1 MLQPARRVRTGEPRT
16 IALHDRAMDN
26 LRFIRE
32 TMERSTSFT
41 AVSGAAGIAMGAIA
55 LAAAFVAAG
64 RVTPEGWLT
73 TWLTAAV
80 LSGAVALAAMAHKAQ
95 AGGTPLLSGPGR
107 KFALG
112 FAPPIVVGG
121 LLTIDLFREGLLAS
135 LPGMWLL
142 LYGTAVVSGGAYS
155 VRIVPL
161 MGAGFILLGGATL
174 FTPPAWGDAMMALGF
189 GALHIIFGLIIW
201 RKHGG

>member
-1 MLQPARRVRTGEPRT
+1 MLPARPLRRGERKA

-41 AVSGAAGIAMGAIA
+41 AVSGVSGVAMGTIA
-55 LAAAFVAAG
+55 LAAAWVAAG
-64 RVTPEGWLT
+64 RQDGLDWLL
-73 TWLTAAV
+73 TWLGAAL
-80 LSGAVALAAMAHKAQ
+80 LSGMVAIWAMVRKAR
-95 AGGTPLLSGPGR
+95 AGGTSLLSEPGR

-112 FAPPIVVGG
+112 FSPPILVGG
-121 LLTIDLFREGLLAS
+121 LLTLALFRGGLLDV
-135 LPGMWLL
+135 LPGTWLL
-142 LYGTAVVSGGAYS
+142 LYGTAVVTGGAFS

-161 MGAGFILLGGATL
+161 MGAGFMLVGAAAL
-174 FTPPAWGDAMMALGF
+174 FAPPSLGDAFMALGF
-189 GALHIIFGLIIW
+189 GVLHIVFGIIIW